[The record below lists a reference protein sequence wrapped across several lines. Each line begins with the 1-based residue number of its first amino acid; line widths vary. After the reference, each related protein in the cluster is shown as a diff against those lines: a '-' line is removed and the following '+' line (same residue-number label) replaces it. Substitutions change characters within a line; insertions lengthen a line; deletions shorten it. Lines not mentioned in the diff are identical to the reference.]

1 MINFLKIS
9 ENLTKQLSKKEK
21 TDNGIFFTPPSI
33 IETNLKLLESHFSNI
48 KTILEPSFGSGEYL
62 YAINKLY
69 PKYIITGFELN
80 KTIFDTSL
88 IHFSDNN
95 NLLNQDFLK
104 YQSEEKY
111 DLIIGNPPYFVL
123 KKKEV
128 DKYYNDYYEGRP
140 NIFILFIIKSLQ
152 LLNPDGILS
161 FVLPKSFLNCL
172 YYDKTRKFIYDN
184 YHILNIIDCS
194 NASYLETQQ
203 ETVIFIIQNKVNP
216 DNNKF
221 RVNNTNFTI
230 LGTPKNIIEI
240 NKLYKNSSYMK
251 DLGLKVSVGNIVW
264 NQISFKEE
272 LKDKNDKIIQEK
284 QEDHLSC
291 DSSQPRLIY
300 TSDINN
306 DNELYLS
313 KFKEKVKDKL
323 GKLIK
328 NPKKHYI
335 NEEKFTKY
343 CEGKNKEKIYNK
355 EEIVLILN
363 RGYGNGKYK
372 LKYCLVDIDN
382 DYYIENHL
390 LVIDTSKKINKDEKK
405 ILYDKI
411 IKSFKDKR
419 TQDFIDLYFH
429 NNAINLNELL
439 NVLPIYQD
447 I

>member
-1 MINFLKIS
+1 MSFLDIS
-9 ENLTKQLSKKEK
+9 KNLTKKLSKKEK

-33 IETNLKLLESHFSNI
+33 IKENLKLLEGHFSNI

-62 YAINKLY
+62 YHINNLY
-69 PKYIITGFELN
+69 PKHKITGFELN

-104 YQSEEKY
+104 YQFKEKY

-128 DKYYNDYYEGRP
+128 NKSYNDYYEGRP

-172 YYDKTRKFIYDN
+172 YYDKTREYISKNF
-184 YHILNIIDCS
+184 HILNIIDCS

-203 ETVIFIIQNKVNP
+203 ETVIFIIQNKSNP
-216 DNNKF
+216 DNKEF
-221 RVNNTNFTI
+221 LVNNTNFTI
-230 LGTPKNIIEI
+230 LGNPGNITEI

-251 DLGLKVSVGNIVW
+251 DLGMKVSVGNIVW
-264 NQISFKEE
+264 NQISLKEE
-272 LKDKNDKIIQEK
+272 LKDKNEKIIQEK
-284 QEDHLSC
+284 QEDYLS
-291 DSSQPRLIY
+291 SVGSQSRLIY

-306 DNELYLS
+306 DNKLYLS

-323 GKLIK
+323 GKLIN

-343 CEGKNKEKIYNK
+343 CDGKNKEKIYNK
-355 EEIVLILN
+355 DEIVLILN

-390 LVIDTSKKINKDEKK
+390 LVIDTVEKINKNEKK
-405 ILYDKI
+405 IIYDKI
-411 IKSFKDKR
+411 IKSLKDKR